1 MNLPKFS
8 VKKPITTVM
17 IILIMVI
24 FGLLSFSR
32 LGVDLLPDVEFPKIS
47 VATSYTGVM
56 PQDIEETIT
65 KPIEDAVATVDG
77 VKSVNSTSQ
86 EGLSLVMIEFE
97 TEVNID
103 FAAQDVRDKISM
115 IEKVLPSDAQKPT
128 VIKTDLGAMPVLIYS
143 VVSEEMGV
151 LELSENLKD
160 NIKDRL
166 ERLDGVASV
175 TIQGGGEREIQI
187 KVEKTKLESYDLTQA
202 NIVSALSANNINSSG
217 GFIEEGIQEFSIRTV
232 GEYQNIDDLK
242 NTILTFKGGIPV
254 YLHDV
259 AEVSSGEKEKRN
271 YIQTNGQ
278 NSILLSINKQS
289 GGNTVEI
296 VDEIKN
302 ELPQLQQF
310 IPENTEFFLVMDQ
323 SRIITSSIDSTKQ
336 SGIIG
341 GLLAI
346 AVIFIFLKNWRPAF
360 AITLAIPFS
369 IIATFIPLYAVGY
382 TLNIMTL
389 GGLTLGIGML
399 VDNAVVVIENIYR
412 HLEKT
417 GKRREAAIIGTTEVN
432 GAIAAS
438 TITTVA
444 VFIPM
449 ALATGIAGQLSRGLA
464 LTIIFALICS
474 LIIAVTAVPMIASKL
489 FQERK
494 PETLKDKKKERQTF
508 FDKVKTFYKKIL
520 IYSLKHK
527 ALTLV
532 VTILLFLGTIGLV
545 PFIGTE
551 FMPSS
556 DQGLAFLQ
564 ASMPEGTSLAETRTV
579 SDEFQTVI
587 MDKVGD
593 QLISVTSIVG
603 ENENSDKGGIGGGVN
618 NMTLLVKFK
627 DQEER
632 TLPEARIVEIIREN
646 APPIRGLEV
655 SVFDMAGSMM
665 GSGSNPVEI
674 KILGSNLEELKTVAK
689 IISQKVEKVEG
700 IRDLDVSYSEGK
712 PEIQIEIDRQKAAY
726 YGITVGQ
733 IGSDVRNY
741 MQGVVATKLREEGDE
756 TDIRVRFEEGY
767 RDDLENVKDFII
779 TSQTGTQI
787 KLQQVADISRGIGP
801 SKINRE
807 DQLRT
812 ISVTAN
818 IFDRDVGSIVDDIKV
833 SLADEVF
840 PNGVYIEYGGSFKQM
855 QDTFG
860 ALAFAL
866 ILAIVLVYMVMAS
879 QFESLVY
886 PFIVMFEVP
895 LAFIG
900 VGGILFVTGNPL
912 SLPAFMGIIM
922 LAGIVVNNAIVLV
935 DYINQLREQGIG
947 LNEALIEGGVARLRP
962 ILITSTTT
970 FLGMVPM
977 AISNQEGSALMKPM
991 AIVVI
996 GGLLVSTV
1004 LTLVVIPVTYS
1015 VFDKSSK
1022 KKIFKR

>member
-8 VKKPITTVM
+8 VRKPITTTM

-32 LGVDLLPDVEFPKIS
+32 LGVDLLPDIEFPTIS

-65 KPIEDAVATVDG
+65 KPVEDAVATVDG
-77 VKSVNSTSQ
+77 VKSINSTSQ

-97 TEVNID
+97 TGVNVD

-115 IEKVLPSDAQKPT
+115 IEKTLPSDAQTPT
-128 VIKTDLGAMPVLIYS
+128 VVKTDLGAMPVLIYG
-143 VVSEEMGV
+143 VVSEKMGV
-151 LELSENLKD
+151 LELSENLED

-166 ERLDGVASV
+166 ERLEGVASV
-175 TIQGGGEREIQI
+175 TIQGGGEREVQVRI
-187 KVEKTKLESYDLTQA
+187 EKTKLELYGLTQA
-202 NIVSALSANNINSSG
+202 SIVSALGVNNINNSG
-217 GFIEEGIQEFSIRTV
+217 GFIEEGAQEFSIRTV
-232 GEYQNIDDLK
+232 GEYQNIEDLK
-242 NTILTFKGGIPV
+242 NTILTFKGDIPV

-259 AEVSSGEKEKRN
+259 AEVSLGEKEKRN

-278 NSILLSINKQS
+278 SSVLLSVNKQS
-289 GGNTVEI
+289 GGNTVAI
-296 VDEIKN
+296 ADAIKN
-302 ELPQLQQF
+302 ELPQLQQY

-323 SRIITSSIDSTKQ
+323 SRMITSSIDSTKQ

-346 AVIFIFLKNWRPAF
+346 GVIFIFLKNWRPAL

-369 IIATFIPLYAVGY
+369 IIATFIPLYAAGY

-389 GGLTLGIGML
+389 GGLALGIGML

-417 GKRREAAIIGTTEVN
+417 GKRRDSAIIGTTEVN
-432 GAIAAS
+432 GAIIAS

-474 LIIAVTAVPMIASKL
+474 LLVAVTAVPMIASKL
-489 FQERK
+489 FRERK
-494 PETLKDKKKERQTF
+494 PETLKDNNKKNQSF
-508 FDKVKTFYKKIL
+508 FDEVKNFYKNVL
-520 IYSLKHK
+520 VYSLKHK
-527 ALTLV
+527 IATLV
-532 VTILLFLGTIGLV
+532 TTILLFLGTLGLV
-545 PFIGTE
+545 PLIGAE

-556 DQGLAFLQ
+556 DQGMAFLQ
-564 ASMPEGTSLAETRTV
+564 ASMPEGTSLTETRTV

-603 ENENSDKGGIGGGVN
+603 ENEDAGKGGIGGGASSV
-618 NMTLLVKFK
+618 TLLVRFK
-627 DQEER
+627 DQKER
-632 TLPEARIVEIIREN
+632 TLPESKIVEIIREN
-646 APPIRGLEV
+646 APPVRGLEV
-655 SVFDMAGSMM
+655 SVLDMAGSMM
-665 GSGSNPVEI
+665 GGGSNPVEI
-674 KILGSNLEELKTVAK
+674 KILGSDLEELKTVAET
-689 IISQKVEKVEG
+689 ISQKVEKVEG
-700 IRDLDVSYSEGK
+700 IRDLDVSYTEGS

-726 YGITVGQ
+726 YGLTIGQ
-733 IGSDVRNY
+733 IGSDVGNY
-741 MQGVVATKLREEGDE
+741 MQGVVATKLREGGDE
-756 TDIRVRFEEGY
+756 TNIRVRFEEGY
-767 RDDLENVKDFII
+767 RDDLENIKDFII
-779 TSQTGTQI
+779 TSQSGTQI
-787 KLQQVADISRGIGP
+787 KLQQVADIYRGVGP
-801 SKINRE
+801 SKIDRE
-807 DQLRT
+807 DQLRI

-818 IFDRDVGSIVDDIKV
+818 IADRDVGSIIDDIKA
-833 SLADEVF
+833 SLENEMF
-840 PNGVYIEYGGSFKQM
+840 PSGVYIEYGGSFKQM

-879 QFESLVY
+879 QFESLMY

-900 VGGILFVTGNPL
+900 VGWILFITGNPL

-935 DYINQLREQGIG
+935 DYINQLREKGIS
-947 LNEALIEGGVARLRP
+947 LDEALIEGGTARLRP

-970 FLGMVPM
+970 LLGMIPM

-1004 LTLVVIPVTYS
+1004 LTLVVIPVAYS
-1015 VFDKSSK
+1015 VMDGVSK
-1022 KKIFKR
+1022 KKIFRK